1 MSNKKNSLPTVS
13 IIVPVH
19 NDKKNIAKLLHSL
32 LNQNYPNRLYEII
45 IVDNNSTDG
54 SKEIIKRFPVKLLE
68 ERRIQSSY
76 AARNKGIKHAKN
88 EIIALIDSDCIAT
101 PQWLKEGTN
110 KLVSGDA
117 DLVGGRVE
125 FVYSERKTAAEF
137 YDSFIHMQ
145 FEVTIKK
152 QNVSG
157 ASNLFVKS
165 FLFDRIGLFPDWLK
179 SGGDFFW
186 TGKATRSGF
195 LLVYSPS
202 AIVKHPTRTLKTLFK
217 KKFRVARGTIPIWI
231 NQGKTFRSIVYLT
244 LKNFFPPRLSRIK
257 KLANQIPKK
266 ELNNKFLRI
275 WLVSYL
281 CKLSSGLGIFISIY
295 DILNKGFKR
304 RIDH

>member
-1 MSNKKNSLPTVS
+1 MSNKKKSFPTLS

-19 NDKKNIAKLLHSL
+19 NDKKNIARLIHSL
-32 LNQNYPNRLYEII
+32 LDQDYPKRLYEII

-101 PQWLKEGTN
+101 PQWLKEGIK

-157 ASNLFVKS
+157 TSNLFVKS
-165 FLFDRIGLFPDWLK
+165 FLFDRIGLFPDWVK
-179 SGGDFFW
+179 SGGDFYW

-195 LLVYSPS
+195 SLVYSPA
-202 AIVKHPTRTLKTLFK
+202 AIVKHPTRTLKTILK

-231 NQGKTFRSIVYLT
+231 NQDKTFRSIVYLT
-244 LKNFFPPRLSRIK
+244 FKNFVPPRLSRIK

-266 ELNNKFLRI
+266 EINNKFLRI

-281 CKLSSGLGIFISIY
+281 CKLSSGLGILISIY

-304 RIDH
+304 RINH

>member
-19 NDKKNIAKLLHSL
+19 NDKKNIAKLIHSL
-32 LNQNYPNRLYEII
+32 LSQDYPKRLYEII

-76 AARNKGIKHAKN
+76 AARNKGIKNAKN

-101 PQWLKEGTN
+101 SQWLKEGTK
-110 KLVSGDA
+110 KLVSEDA

-137 YDSFIHMQ
+137 YDSLTHMQ
-145 FEVTIKK
+145 VEAYIKK
-152 QNVSG
+152 QNVSPT
-157 ASNLFVKS
+157 ANLFVKS
-165 FLFDRIGLFPDWLK
+165 FLFNRIGLFPDWVE
-179 SGGDFFW
+179 SGGDFHW
-186 TGKATRSGF
+186 TGKATRDGF
-195 LLVYSPS
+195 LLVYSPA
-202 AIVKHPTRTLKTLFK
+202 AIVKHPTRTLKTLLK
-217 KKFRVARGTIPIWI
+217 KKFRVATGAIPMWI

-281 CKLSSGLGIFISIY
+281 CKLSSGLSILVSLY
-295 DILNKGFKR
+295 DILDKGVR
-304 RIDH
+304 SRIIH